1 MKTWKRLLLI
11 LCALAAI
18 GIGSWPSTPACC
30 SHRGS
35 LRRRVSLDAPPNR
48 YDTPSTNV
56 NYLDTVRYLTFDVL
70 LILFSFHKVQ
80 MTDLRRCASLSRH
93 FLTFPMAS

>member
-1 MKTWKRLLLI
+1 METVAPHPLRPRGDRYWKLAVNPRLLHSLRQ
-11 LCALAAI
+11 
-18 GIGSWPSTPACC
+18 SPSTSQP
-30 SHRGS
+30 
-35 LRRRVSLDAPPNR
+35 RRSPNR

>member
-1 MKTWKRLLLI
+1 METVAPHPLCPRGDRYWKLAVYPRLLPVT
-11 LCALAAI
+11 AA
-18 GIGSWPSTPACC
+18 
-30 SHRGS
+30 
-35 LRRRVSLDAPPNR
+35 VSVDESASNAPPNR